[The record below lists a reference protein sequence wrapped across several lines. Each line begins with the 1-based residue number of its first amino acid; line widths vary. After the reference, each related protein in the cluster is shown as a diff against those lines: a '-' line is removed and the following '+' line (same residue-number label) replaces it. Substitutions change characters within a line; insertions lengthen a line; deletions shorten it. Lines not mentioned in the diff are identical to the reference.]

1 MHVAACII
9 AISDTLDCAMV
20 LHTNVLSLHT
30 QLGEFTLKRH
40 AMATLPREIESHHDF
55 ISVFGAAT
63 ASSTTNASGSSRS
76 SATIGCAEVKNS
88 EHRKWL
94 RLVGRRHDVQVRAYA
109 MY

>member
-1 MHVAACII
+1 MYYWC
-9 AISDTLDCAMV
+9 
-20 LHTNVLSLHT
+20 T

-63 ASSTTNASGSSRS
+63 ASSTTNARGSSRS

-94 RLVGRRHDVQVRAYA
+94 RLVGRRHDVQVIYV
-109 MY
+109 MYHVY